1 MRAVKKQDYSKLSA
15 DFREI
20 DAVTKLKDFF
30 FCIQP
35 NLKEMIDKHHCIQ
48 K

>member
-1 MRAVKKQDYSKLSA
+1 MRAVKKQDYSKISA

-20 DAVTKLKDFF
+20 DTVMKLKDFF
-30 FCIQP
+30 LLIQP
-35 NLKEMIDKHHCIQ
+35 NLKELVDRHHSLQ

>member
-1 MRAVKKQDYSKLSA
+1 MRAVKKQDYSKISA

-20 DAVTKLKDFF
+20 DTVMKLKDFLL
-30 FCIQP
+30 IQP
-35 NLKEMIDKHHCIQ
+35 NLKELVDRHHSLQ